1 MNKSLRFISI
11 SHHTASVTQREIYH
25 IPEEEKSDL
34 VARICPV
41 FTDISGL
48 LLLVTCNRTEIYF
61 ESETTSAQVIRN
73 FLIDLKARKSSA
85 ENKQLFSF
93 GNETE
98 ETVRHLLKVTSGL
111 VSSVLGDAEIVHQIK
126 KSYQFSIAHQLQG
139 SLLERAMQTVFK
151 SHKRISNETHFRDG
165 TTSVAYKSLKV
176 ISDTFDKASLKTKK
190 ILFIGAGDIVK
201 QLFKYNTKFNFR
213 NIYVCNRTEDKAMAL
228 ANTHECKT
236 YKWRRVLDN
245 DFKGFDVIISAA
257 SNCPQLVKQVPQ
269 NSNKVLLIDLAMPC
283 NIEKSLAQN
292 EHIVFYDLDTISV
305 DLEETKEKRFA
316 AIGEVTGILT
326 EELTTYTEWLQ
337 EAPLRA
343 FLAEYKIIV
352 NQKVVQYFDDNSQE
366 LNKQHVK
373 TVTDRVVRKL
383 RKKTLRPI
391 STKEMENTIAEQGV
405 FFLEEQPS

>member
-61 ESETTSAQVIRN
+61 ESETTSAQVVRN